1 MDYLFKCDT
10 EDCHTGRAAH
20 LTGIAAPQDLLQE
33 RRLLM
38 KFNIIKLCDYII
50 SLPKSIYFCL
60 KMFPLRIALRL
71 PIIVSRHVWLEELDG
86 KVELPEY
93 PKFAGVHIGF
103 GRVGIFDYDRA
114 RTIIQISGGT
124 LSFSGKASL
133 GQGTKISIGP
143 KGHLI
148 FGNNVCI
155 TAESSIICYD
165 RIEIGDDSMI
175 SWECQFMDTDFH
187 SILQSN
193 IQSGVTSNVL
203 LNPNA
208 PIHIGKHCWICSR
221 CMILKGS
228 NLKDNCVLGGGQYPL
243 PCPT

>member
-1 MDYLFKCDT
+1 M
-10 EDCHTGRAAH
+10 R
-20 LTGIAAPQDLLQE
+20 
-33 RRLLM
+33 M
-38 KFNIIKLCDYII
+38 KFAKLYDCAM

-60 KMFPLRIALRL
+60 KIFPLRTALRL
-71 PIIVSRHVWLEELDG
+71 PVIVSHHVWLEELNG
-86 KVELPEY
+86 KIELPEN
-93 PKFAGVHIGF
+93 PRFAGIRIGF
-103 GRVGIFDYDRA
+103 GRVGIFDYTKA

-124 LSFSGKASL
+124 LSFRGIASL

-143 KGHLI
+143 KGHLV

-187 SILQSN
+187 SIMQLDTQAEGMPE
-193 IQSGVTSNVL
+193 IL
-203 LNPNA
+203 LNPNS
-208 PIHIGKHCWICSR
+208 PIHIGRHCWICSR

-228 NLKDNCVLGGGQYPL
+228 ILRDNCVLGGGSTLCSVSHDEHSLLVGVPAKPIRKGISWSSDSPDETLKHNYVD
-243 PCPT
+243 